1 MVFFNVFF
9 KTLGFLSAI
18 LIFLIITNILL
29 FFTNDLQS
37 NKFTMID
44 GDGNSKNIIARIN
57 LNGPIFNS
65 NIDVFGGNFYDF
77 INPLSVKSYLEEL
90 KKLKIKALIVNINSP
105 GGTVS
110 ATAELENI
118 FSEFK
123 KETNTKL
130 YFFTKEVLASG
141 GYWVATSADKIFAS
155 YGSIIGSI
163 GVSGPSWFYYNKPM
177 TLSSGVFGQSVETKN
192 GIEVFNQ
199 NAGQSKDLFN
209 PYRPPNNDEIKHLQ
223 KIVDEV
229 YEDFVTKVSKSRK
242 IDIEFIK
249 NNVGALIYSS
259 NQALDNFLIDD
270 ILEYN
275 TLITYI
281 VNENKLEDYKIFENK
296 TKKTFIGNF
305 FAKYSND
312 IDSWSIYKNIC
323 KNLELSVSVII
334 PTFYKNC

>member
-1 MVFFNVFF
+1 VVFFNVFF

-29 FFTNDLQS
+29 FFTNDLQN

-57 LNGPIFNS
+57 LNGPIFNR

-90 KKLKIKALIVNINSP
+90 KKLKIKALVVNINSP

-249 NNVGALIYSS
+249 HNVGALIYSS

>member
-1 MVFFNVFF
+1 
-9 KTLGFLSAI
+9 
-18 LIFLIITNILL
+18 
-29 FFTNDLQS
+29 
-37 NKFTMID
+37 
-44 GDGNSKNIIARIN
+44 
-57 LNGPIFNS
+57 
-65 NIDVFGGNFYDF
+65 
-77 INPLSVKSYLEEL
+77 
-90 KKLKIKALIVNINSP
+90 
-105 GGTVS
+105 
-110 ATAELENI
+110 
-118 FSEFK
+118 
-123 KETNTKL
+123 
-130 YFFTKEVLASG
+130 
-141 GYWVATSADKIFAS
+141 
-155 YGSIIGSI
+155 
-163 GVSGPSWFYYNKPM
+163 M